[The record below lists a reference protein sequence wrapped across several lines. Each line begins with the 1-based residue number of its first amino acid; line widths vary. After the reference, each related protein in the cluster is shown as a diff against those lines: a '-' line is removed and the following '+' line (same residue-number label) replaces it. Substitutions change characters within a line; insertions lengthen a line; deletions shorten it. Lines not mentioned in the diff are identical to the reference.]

1 MLSRLAVR
9 GSQQYRA
16 AFALL
21 CSVGACNV
29 YSADLM
35 SGALSTGGVGNSG
48 GAGVAAGGAS
58 AGMANTAGT
67 SSAAGSSAGG
77 MATGGTGATS
87 QAGAGGSTN
96 AGTTGMA
103 GSSAAGTSAA
113 GGSAAGASS
122 LDLIDNLEDGDGS
135 IRLVA
140 TPRRDGIWDS
150 GNDATVGGVQTPVPG
165 MFKPVALLAADAPY
179 AGDKYAAYSKATGF
193 TSYAFMNVS
202 MRSWPTYDTT
212 YPKYDASGYKGLT
225 FLAKAGSGSS
235 LGMRVRFI
243 SGDTDPRGGK
253 CKLATAQDP
262 SPPEDE
268 LCYNHYYAPV
278 TLSNSWAT
286 YTLSFTD
293 DFLQPVVTNPTIDL
307 TEMYGLEFYFG
318 SGDNYE
324 IWVDDLSF
332 VRN

>member
-1 MLSRLAVR
+1 
-9 GSQQYRA
+9 
-16 AFALL
+16 
-21 CSVGACNV
+21 
-29 YSADLM
+29 M
-35 SGALSTGGVGNSG
+35 SGALSTGGVDSSG

-58 AGMANTAGT
+58 AGVANAAGT

-77 MATGGTGATS
+77 VATTGGTGATS
-87 QAGAGGSTN
+87 QAGAGGSAN
-96 AGTTGMA
+96 AGATGMA
-103 GSSAAGTSAA
+103 GSSAAGSSAA

-150 GNDATVGGVQTPVPG
+150 GNDATAGGVQTPVPG

-235 LGMRVRFI
+235 LGMRLRFI

-253 CKLATAQDP
+253 CMVATPQDP
-262 SPPEDE
+262 SPPQNE
-268 LCYNHYYAPV
+268 LCYNHYYSPV

-318 SGDNYE
+318 NGDNYE